1 MHEYLNQAWQ
11 SLITLPNFFLD
22 ANKRIYLPYL
32 LFAVFMALPVY
43 LHRQKSRNRSE
54 TTSHTVTGFL
64 RYLFPKRVWLH
75 QSAIQD
81 YKLFIVNRVVKAVLF
96 TGAVLTMVPVALGVA
111 NTLEWLFN
119 GPMHL
124 NWPHGV
130 VIALF
135 TVVLFLLDDL
145 TRFLLHLALHKIPV
159 LWEFHK
165 VHHSAKV
172 LTPFTIYRSHPVENY
187 LYACRMALVQGT
199 AVGLGYFVFGTALS
213 MFDILGANVFVFLFN
228 LLGSNLRHSHV
239 WLSWGDRVE
248 GWFISPA
255 QHQIHHS
262 DNPIH
267 FDTNLGSAL
276 AIWDKWCG
284 TLIKASEVQQIQ
296 FGVGKYDAGHDSL
309 AAIYLKPFQCAFKV
323 LFKSGKLK
331 TEK

>member
-1 MHEYLNQAWQ
+1 MQEYLNQAWQ
-11 SLITLPNFFLD
+11 SILTLPNFFLD

-32 LFAVFMALPVY
+32 LFAVVMAFPVY
-43 LHRQKSRNRSE
+43 LSRQKRKPVSVV
-54 TTSHTVTGFL
+54 TKGHTIGFL
-64 RYLFPKRVWLH
+64 RYLFPKHIWLH

-81 YKLFIVNRVVKAVLF
+81 YKLFVVNRVIRAVLF
-96 TGAVLTMVPVALGVA
+96 TGTVLTMVPVALGVA
-111 NTLEWLFN
+111 NGLEWVFG
-119 GPMHL
+119 GPLHL
-124 NWPHGV
+124 AWSHGIV
-130 VIALF
+130 VASF
-135 TVVLFLLDDL
+135 TLLLFLLDDL
-145 TRFLLHLALHKIPV
+145 TRFLLHFALHKIPF

-187 LYACRMALVQGT
+187 LYACRMGLVQGT
-199 AVGLGYFVFGTALS
+199 AVGIGYFVFGTTLS

-239 WLSWGDRVE
+239 WLSWGDKVE
-248 GWFISPA
+248 GIFISPA

-262 DNPIH
+262 DNHKH

-284 TLIKASEVQQIQ
+284 TLIKASQVDRIH

-309 AAIYLKPFQCAFKV
+309 TAIYVKPFRQAFRV
-323 LFKSGKLK
+323 LFKSH
-331 TEK
+331 